1 MALAAIEKE
10 PYADWSCRRE
20 CARVSPDLANGR
32 HPHGRAVGV
41 DRSWTLCRR
50 RREPVR
56 HDHAAV
62 FASAGEWNRGNLEG
76 FIAPYAQESTFMTA
90 AGPVGRVHMVE
101 RYRTKYFAADRPLQ
115 TLRFDEL
122 AVRVLGPDHALMTGR
137 FQLTGGGL
145 PDQSGRFTLVWLRT
159 GDSWR
164 ILHDH
169 SS

>member
-1 MALAAIEKE
+1 MQTGPAAGNARGSRRIWQMGVILMVALSAWTGRGLCAAAGENPSGTITQQ
-10 PYADWSCRRE
+10 
-20 CARVSPDLANGR
+20 L
-32 HPHGRAVGV
+32 
-41 DRSWTLCRR
+41 L
-50 RREPVR
+50 
-56 HDHAAV
+56 
-62 FASAGEWNRGNLEG
+62 ASAGEWNRGNLEG
-76 FIAPYAQESTFMTA
+76 FIAPSAQESTFMTA

-145 PDQSGRFTLVWLRT
+145 PDQSGRFTLVWVRT